1 VLRHVSRER
10 RPGDRG
16 RGLGAAHADAVALT
30 VTVYRRLLREAA
42 GVGRGELRRAGE
54 TVGARL
60 EPDQVDEL
68 DGIAAGAGCD
78 VRELLAINA
87 RTELLAGRGGGE
99 CSLLGRRAPDGAW
112 LAQTWDWHPA
122 LAPAALAWTVGSFT
136 TVTEAGILA
145 KLGQSRAG
153 LAVGLN
159 FLTCT
164 ADGGLD
170 GVPIHVVA
178 RLLLDRCATGAEAR
192 DLLAGVRCS
201 ASSCL
206 TVAAG
211 DDLFSA
217 ELSPG
222 GTRIVE
228 ADPDGWLVHTNHFLL
243 PPLTGRDTQPDTH
256 PGTLA
261 RRARLARAA
270 RAGTPPL
277 LALAEHAP
285 ESEPLCR
292 HGDPRG
298 TPWAER
304 RRTLLALWAQP
315 ARRSLRVAAG
325 PPCSARF
332 VDVA

>member
-1 VLRHVSRER
+1 V
-10 RPGDRG
+10 G
-16 RGLGAAHADAVALT
+16 LT

-54 TVGARL
+54 LVGARL
-60 EPDQVDEL
+60 APELVDEL
-68 DGIAAGAGCD
+68 EGIAAGAGVD
-78 VRELLAINA
+78 ARELLAINA
-87 RTELLAGRGGGE
+87 RTELLAGRGAGE
-99 CSLLGRRAPDGAW
+99 CSLLGRGEPDGAW

-122 LAPAALAWTVGSFT
+122 LAPAALAWTVGAFT
-136 TVTEAGILA
+136 TITEAGILA

-170 GVPIHVVA
+170 GVPVHIVA
-178 RLLLDRCATGAEAR
+178 RLLLEGCATGAEAR
-192 DLLAGVRCS
+192 ELLAGVRCS

-206 TVAAG
+206 TVATG
-211 DDLFSA
+211 DDLFAA

-228 ADPDGWLVHTNHFLL
+228 PDADGWLVHTNHFLL
-243 PPLTGRDTQPDTH
+243 PPLAGRDSQPDTH

-277 LALAEHAP
+277 RALAEHAP
-285 ESEPLCR
+285 ASEPLCR

-304 RRTLLALWAQP
+304 RATLLAMLARP
-315 ARRSLRVAAG
+315 ATRSLRVAAG
-325 PPCSARF
+325 PPCVTPF
-332 VDVA
+332 VEVA

>member
-1 VLRHVSRER
+1 MPHHVSRER

-16 RGLGAAHADAVALT
+16 RELGAAHASAVALT
-30 VTVYRRLLREAA
+30 VRVYRRLLREAA
-42 GVGRGELRRAGE
+42 GAGRAELRRAGE
-54 TVGARL
+54 VLGARL
-60 EPDQVDEL
+60 EPEL
-68 DGIAAGAGCD
+68 VEEVEGIAAGARVD
-78 VRELLAINA
+78 ARELLAINA

-99 CSLLGRRAPDGAW
+99 CSLLGRREPGGAW

-122 LAPAALAWTVGSFT
+122 LAPAALAWTAGPFT

-145 KLGQSRAG
+145 KLGLSRHG
-153 LAVGLN
+153 LAVGIN

-164 ADGGLD
+164 EDGGLD
-170 GVPIHVVA
+170 GVPVHVVA
-178 RLLLDRCATGAEAR
+178 RLVLERCATGAEAR
-192 DLLAGVRCS
+192 ALLAGVRCS

-206 TVAAG
+206 TVAAV
-211 DDLFSA
+211 DDLFAA

-228 ADPDGWLVHTNHFLL
+228 PDDDGWLVHTNHFLL
-243 PPLTGRDTQPDTH
+243 APRAGRDSQPDTH
-256 PGTLA
+256 PGTIA

-270 RAGTPPL
+270 RAGTPPWQ
-277 LALAEHAP
+277 ALADHAP
-285 ESEPLCR
+285 ASEPLCR

-304 RRTLLALWAQP
+304 RATLLAVWAQP

-325 PPCSARF
+325 PPCRAPFRE
-332 VDVA
+332 VA